1 MDKLTKEYIHNKLSL
16 VPTLPGS
23 YQMKNADGVIIYVGK
38 AKNLK
43 RRLTSYFNREQEG
56 KTKMLVDDIKDF
68 DYIVTSSELE
78 SLILEITL
86 IKKYDPKYNILLR
99 DDKSYPY
106 IELTK
111 EDYPRVRVIRNI
123 NRKKKTSTMFGPYPD
138 AYSARKTCEIIN
150 RIYPLRK
157 CDKLKKELCL
167 YYHLGECLGYCVN
180 KIPKEEIESMES
192 EIVSFLKGDASIIT
206 NKIKSKME
214 EASNNLNYELALEY
228 KEMLESINKTLIHQ
242 KLDLN
247 RKYNFDVLGYY
258 EEAGFISIELF
269 FIREG
274 LLFGKHSE
282 IINLVSETKDDLE
295 EFLIKFYENNPMP
308 KELMVPD
315 IIDTELLSNYFNIN
329 VSTKSKGDIKKLV
342 NLASENASI
351 NLNNRLEELKRS
363 NNSREKALLDLK
375 TILGTNNISRIESF
389 DNSHLF
395 GTFYVSGMV
404 TYDDFIPNKNLYRKF
419 KINSGVKDDLG
430 AMKEVLLR
438 RYYHVM
444 MEEDK
449 APDLIVL
456 DGGETQVS
464 ICNEVLNKLN
474 LDINVIG
481 LKKDDKHRT
490 KDIILKDLSTVSL
503 KEYPE
508 LYIYLGRIQEEV
520 HRFAISYHRSIR
532 SKGALTSVLDLAPGI
547 GEASSKKL
555 INKFGSLKRIKEA
568 EIDEL
573 EEVLNKSQA
582 EKLYNYLK
590 EID

>member
-1 MDKLTKEYIHNKLSL
+1 MDMDTKKYIHEKLSL
-16 VPTLPGS
+16 VPELPGS

-43 RRLTSYFNREQEG
+43 RRVSSYFNREQTG

-78 SLILEITL
+78 SLILEFTL

-123 NRKKKTSTMFGPYPD
+123 NRKKKTSKMFGPYPD
-138 AYSARKTCEIIN
+138 VYNARKTCEIIN

-180 KIPKEEIESMES
+180 KVDKSTINEMEKEIT
-192 EIVSFLKGDASIIT
+192 SFLYGDASIIT
-206 NKIKSKME
+206 KKIKSKME
-214 EASNNLNYELALEY
+214 EASNNMNYELALEY
-228 KEMLESINKTLIHQ
+228 KEMLDSINKTLIHQ

-258 EEAGFISIELF
+258 NEAGFISIEIF

-282 IINLVSETKDDLE
+282 IINGVSDLKEDLE
-295 EFLIKFYENNPMP
+295 EYLVKFYNKNDMP
-308 KELMVPD
+308 KELIVPN
-315 IIDTELLSNYFNIN
+315 ILDTEILSNYFNIN
-329 VSTKSKGDIKKLV
+329 VCTKSKGDIKKLV
-342 NLASENASI
+342 DLASDNAKIS
-351 NLNNRLEELKRS
+351 LNNKLEELKRS
-363 NNSREKALLDLK
+363 NTSIEKAILDLK
-375 TILGTNNISRIESF
+375 HILGTDNVSRIESF

-404 TYDDFIPNKNLYRKF
+404 TYDDFVPNKNLYRKF
-419 KINSGVKDDLG
+419 KINSGTKDDLG

-444 MEEDK
+444 MGEDI

-456 DGGETQVS
+456 DGGETQVNV
-464 ICNEVLNKLN
+464 CKEVLDKLD
-474 LDINVIG
+474 LDINIIG

-490 KDIILKDLSTVSL
+490 KSIILRDLTEINLKD
-503 KEYPE
+503 YPE
-508 LYIYLGRIQEEV
+508 LYIYLGKIQEEV

-547 GEASSKKL
+547 GEVSSKKL
-555 INKFGSLKRIKEA
+555 ISKFGSLKKIKEA
-568 EIDEL
+568 SIDEL
-573 EEVLNKSQA
+573 AEVLNSTQA
-582 EKLYNYLK
+582 ENLYNYLK